1 MIWNVILGLAIIIAI
16 VSTPIAIVDQTK
28 RRNARDR
35 HSSYTHF
42 ETKQYIAVWSCIA
55 AVILLVVSIFALGF
69 NSTDV
74 SVYNRSGDLVA
85 MKQQQRDDLAKVIKD
100 ELSTDQYA
108 AIMAATPDTD
118 VLIILGNNAAT
129 FLVEK
134 TKMLVSLNSEL
145 NTMVNDLEQERINL
159 CAYADN
165 PVTPRLFVGPECP
178 DSIVLETP

>member
-1 MIWNVILGLAIIIAI
+1 
-16 VSTPIAIVDQTK
+16 
-28 RRNARDR
+28 
-35 HSSYTHF
+35 
-42 ETKQYIAVWSCIA
+42 
-55 AVILLVVSIFALGF
+55 
-69 NSTDV
+69 
-74 SVYNRSGDLVA
+74 
-85 MKQQQRDDLAKVIKD
+85 MKQQQRDDLAKVIKE

-145 NTMVNDLEQERINL
+145 NTMVNDLEQDRINL

-165 PVTPRLFVGPECP
+165 PVTPRLFVSPECP
-178 DSIVLETP
+178 DSIVLKTP

>member
-1 MIWNVILGLAIIIAI
+1 MIWNVILGLALIIAI

-28 RRNARDR
+28 RRRARKDHKDSTR
-35 HSSYTHF
+35 F
-42 ETKQYIAVWSCIA
+42 EVKQYIAAWSCVI

-69 NSTDV
+69 NSSDV

-134 TKMLVSLNSEL
+134 TKLLVSLNSEL
-145 NTMVNDLEQERINL
+145 NYMVNNLEQDRINL

-165 PVTPRLFVGPECP
+165 PVTPRLFVSPECP
-178 DSIVLETP
+178 DSIVLKTP